1 MVEEAASTAALL
13 VKVCGAVQP
22 VLHKRKTEG
31 GFWRIARTL
40 GVPNEMAP
48 GAKLVQLK
56 LHTSGEG
63 EGGILMGIS
72 LLLLLIPNV

>member
-1 MVEEAASTAALL
+1 MEEAASTAALL

-40 GVPNEMAP
+40 EMMEMAP

-63 EGGILMGIS
+63 EGGGVLMGIS

>member
-1 MVEEAASTAALL
+1 MEEAASTAALL
-13 VKVCGAVQP
+13 VKVIGAGQA
-22 VLHKRKTEG
+22 VLHKRKTAG

-56 LHTSGEG
+56 LHTTRE
-63 EGGILMGIS
+63 
-72 LLLLLIPNV
+72 V